1 MWTVVSIWI
10 ALGCV
15 AAWLYYNWSRP
26 RAKQLTLVQPPHAKV
41 PVQDDFKTQFL
52 EVFALV
58 LSAESYQETER
69 AMQEVRE
76 RYPAFA
82 ESARHMQVIA
92 DGLAMIEST
101 ESRGILESAIKVVR
115 ASQAAMY
122 DALPFNV
129 DAEARAAQNAGSN
142 QMLGEGMARL
152 SQLQTVQPQVLTSPA
167 PAQAWQTTFNK
178 GSAEIDRLVAKG
190 DWDSARAA
198 LQRIAYGIVDA
209 EPEAKRQFTQ
219 AMCQFAARDPLYHA
233 VMGMVTP
240 LVEKTPGL
248 LQTKLYPHL
257 PNLEPETIRYVI
269 YYAAEMGDLVRRKKG
284 NSYAVF
290 PKSYTEN
297 SV

>member
-1 MWTVVSIWI
+1 MWIVVSIWI
-10 ALGCV
+10 AIACV
-15 AAWLYYNWSRP
+15 AVWFYYNRSRP
-26 RAKQLTLVQPPHAKV
+26 GAKQLTLVQLPQAKV
-41 PVQDDFKTQFL
+41 PVQGDFKAQFL

-69 AMQEVRE
+69 AMHEVRE
-76 RYPAFA
+76 RYPAFF

-92 DGLAMIEST
+92 NSLALMEST
-101 ESRGILESAIKVVR
+101 ESRGILESAMKVVR
-115 ASQAAMY
+115 ASQAEMY

-129 DAEARAAQNAGSN
+129 DAEARAAQDAGTN
-142 QMLGEGMARL
+142 QILGECMARL
-152 SQLQTVQPQVLTSPA
+152 SQLQTVQPQVLPSPA
-167 PAQAWQTTFNK
+167 PAQAGQNTFNK
-178 GSAEIDRLVAKG
+178 GSAEIDRLVANG

-198 LQRIAYGIVDA
+198 LQRIAYGMVDA

-240 LVEKTPGL
+240 LVEQTPGL

-257 PNLEPETIRYVI
+257 PNLEHETIRYVI

-290 PKSYTEN
+290 PKSYAVN